1 MCDDLFGSLRSSISF
16 KTVIHQQL
24 NHSSKIRGNST
35 PVHLISV
42 IPPPPRTSVHLL
54 STWPNEGCLKASE
67 IQYLTTWLYPG
78 QTSKVIKRRG
88 KVGGAKADRWTRTRT
103 IGQVTRSACLCVLL
117 TDCDD
122 FCCLLFIYFNIYK
135 KQLFIYLRFVL

>member
-1 MCDDLFGSLRSSISF
+1 MFWLRMYGDWLLIGLITQTPSYCTMLIYSTCTLSQQKKPTTCNRMCDDLFGSLRSSISF

-88 KVGGAKADRWTRTRT
+88 KVGGAKADRWTR
-103 IGQVTRSACLCVLL
+103 
-117 TDCDD
+117 
-122 FCCLLFIYFNIYK
+122 
-135 KQLFIYLRFVL
+135 